1 MLVLT
6 AMEILAFEL
15 LDTCGRK
22 KRETVTFQVSNED
35 KLMSIKQHDQF
46 SLFEFS
52 PPPFTG
58 VTIVKYQTL
67 NKIPYEKLGPCERLE
82 CVCSPVANK
91 WLCCADHDLMLA
103 SHELFYLGQSND
115 ALVSHRPYV

>member
-1 MLVLT
+1 
-6 AMEILAFEL
+6 
-15 LDTCGRK
+15 
-22 KRETVTFQVSNED
+22 
-35 KLMSIKQHDQF
+35 MSIKQHGQF

-82 CVCSPVANK
+82 YVCSPVANK

-115 ALVSHRPYV
+115 ALVSHRPYI